1 MAARSAS
8 GSTLRAG
15 SEAVTR
21 MPATPP
27 ISTRAQAH
35 TRLEPMSR
43 SRSYFCDVG
52 GSSFG
57 KACDVGAQRLI
68 ACESPLRQRNDARR
82 VQRNRARRIRPE
94 HAAPIRREEPRR
106 DRAHRVRREACV
118 AGECE
123 DVRSRHGHFFG
134 FACALQQRKQTLNRA
149 RVLPR
154 PRAIHRDRRI
164 ALTGNLTPPRA
175 FASEA
180 FRAMMTERRA

>member
-35 TRLEPMSR
+35 TRARTDIAQPLVFLR
-43 SRSYFCDVG
+43 RRRKQL
-52 GSSFG
+52 G
-57 KACDVGAQRLI
+57 KPCEVGAKRLV
-68 ACESPLRQRNDARR
+68 ACENPLRERGDARR
-82 VQRNRARRIRPE
+82 VQRNRARRICPE
-94 HAAPIRREEPRR
+94 HTAPIRREEPRR

-118 AGECE
+118 AGEFE

-149 RVLPR
+149 LLLPR

-164 ALTGNLTPPRA
+164 ALTGNLTSPRA

-180 FRAMMTERRA
+180 FRAMMTERLR